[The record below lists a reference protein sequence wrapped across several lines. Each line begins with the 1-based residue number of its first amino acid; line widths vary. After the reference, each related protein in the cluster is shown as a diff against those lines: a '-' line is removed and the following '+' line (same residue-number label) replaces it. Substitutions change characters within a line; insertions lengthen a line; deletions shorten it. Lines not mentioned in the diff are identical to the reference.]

1 MNMKANISIADAL
14 RVIAEA
20 KPEALTKAVS
30 DFDGID
36 EITST
41 LEGTRMSLAV
51 IGEAVCDR
59 CASDEVT
66 DLRDAAAEEGVA
78 FVDCSNHVKDALYEL
93 ATSYYVEAITSTDL
107 TFRGWPDYEECIDG
121 AIVEYTSEHDKTL
134 LVPSDFEPI
143 KRLFIENVLDLS

>member
-1 MNMKANISIADAL
+1 MKTNISIADAL

-41 LEGTRMSLAV
+41 LEGTRISLAL

-59 CASDEVT
+59 CASDET
-66 DLRDAAAEEGVA
+66 ADLRDAADEEGVSA
-78 FVDCSNHVKDALYEL
+78 TDCSNHVKDALYEL

-107 TFRGWPDYEECIDG
+107 TFRGWPDYEECADN
-121 AIVEYTSEHDKTL
+121 AILEYTDEHDKEF
-134 LVPSDFEPI
+134 LVPSDYEAL